1 MSAPLLF
8 ALDRSRELG
17 EAVAAQLGCE
27 LAKHEE
33 REFEDGE
40 HKARSLVAVGDADVF
55 VLASLHG
62 EPAASVNDKLCRLLF
77 FLGALRDAGA
87 ARRTAVVP
95 YLCYARKDRR
105 TKARDPV
112 TTRYVAA
119 LFEAVGTDRLV
130 TVDVHDL
137 AAFENAFRVP
147 TEHLVA
153 RDLFVRELA
162 PDLAGL
168 PVAVVSPDA
177 GGYKRADDLRRAL
190 ARSLD
195 AEVGLGFV
203 EKRRSEGVVSG
214 EQLFGDVAGRLVLLV
229 DDLVASGGTLARA
242 ARRCQEHGAMAVWAV
257 ATHGAFAGGAPA
269 LFAEPAIERV
279 VVTDTI
285 SPRGF
290 PQRERHCG
298 RLRVVSVAGLLARAV
313 ERLASGDR
321 SPRALPLDPA
331 PAVPA

>member
-1 MSAPLLF
+1 MRAPLLF
-8 ALDRSRELG
+8 ALARSRELG
-17 EAVAAQLGCE
+17 EAVARQLGWE
-27 LAKHEE
+27 LAAHEE

-40 HKARSLVAVGDADVF
+40 HKARALADVGGADVY

-62 EPAASVNDKLCRLLF
+62 ERDASANDKLCRLLF
-77 FLGALRDAGA
+77 FLGSLRDAGA

-105 TKARDPV
+105 TKDRDPV

-119 LFEAVGTDRLV
+119 LFEAMGTDRLA
-130 TVDVHDL
+130 TVDVHNL

-147 TEHLVA
+147 TEHLLA
-153 RDLFVRELA
+153 RDLFVRALA

-168 PVAVVSPDA
+168 PLAVVSPDA
-177 GGYKRADDLRRAL
+177 GGYKRAEELRRAL
-190 ARSLD
+190 AGALG

-214 EQLFGDVAGRLVLLV
+214 DQLFGDVEGRVVLLV

-242 ARRCQEHGAMAVWAV
+242 ARRCRAHGAAAVWAV
-257 ATHGAFAGGAPA
+257 ATHGAFAAGAPA
-269 LFAEPAIERV
+269 LFAEPAVERV

-290 PQRERHCG
+290 PDAERRTG
-298 RLRVVSVAGLLARAV
+298 RLRVLPVAGLLAAAIG
-313 ERLASGDR
+313 RLAGEGSRGATPFATQAAGR
-321 SPRALPLDPA
+321 
-331 PAVPA
+331 